1 VPKFDDV
8 TNPFCSSGG
17 GVIRR
22 AEARL
27 FQWRGVSRRAEA
39 RFYEW
44 RGVSRREEASFFSS
58 GEACQVERRKEASFF
73 VWRGVSPP
81 SGSQNRLRSKGKDG
95 VNKNNFLGWLFI
107 HG

>member
-1 VPKFDDV
+1 VERRV
-8 TNPFCSSGG
+8 SSSGG
-17 GVIRR
+17 AFLRVERR
-22 AEARL
+22 VSS
-27 FQWRGVSRRAEA
+27 RG
-39 RFYEW
+39 
-44 RGVSRREEASFFSS
+44 GKFFSS